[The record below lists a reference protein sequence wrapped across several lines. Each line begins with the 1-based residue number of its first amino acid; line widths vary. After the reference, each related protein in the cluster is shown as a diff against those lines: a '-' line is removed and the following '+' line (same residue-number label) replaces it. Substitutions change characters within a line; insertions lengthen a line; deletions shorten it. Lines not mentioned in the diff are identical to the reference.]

1 MCGTARLNEKLSFAL
16 KSRAPSVKSRE
27 ALVRVKSFIA
37 FGILRE
43 DETRDADT
51 RDVDQNKRAN
61 STQYTSAEERD
72 REGAAVQSTQ
82 TSGGASSEQRDHS
95 LGNEKTFNPISRN
108 PATHEPLPTVR
119 LPDTFI
125 SASGDLR

>member
-43 DETRDADT
+43 DETVSKYGRPE
-51 RDVDQNKRAN
+51 QAN
-61 STQYTSAEERD
+61 STRYT
-72 REGAAVQSTQ
+72 AAVQSTR
-82 TSGGASSEQRDHS
+82 TNGGASSELRDHS
-95 LGNEKTFNPISRN
+95 LGNEKTLNPISRN
-108 PATHEPLPTVR
+108 PATHELLPTVR
-119 LPDTFI
+119 LPDTSI
-125 SASGDLR
+125 SEVISVSGDLR